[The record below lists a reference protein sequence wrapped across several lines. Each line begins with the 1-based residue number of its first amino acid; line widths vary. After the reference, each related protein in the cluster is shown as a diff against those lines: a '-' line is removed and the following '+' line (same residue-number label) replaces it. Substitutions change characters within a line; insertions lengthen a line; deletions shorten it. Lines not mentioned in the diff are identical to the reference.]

1 MDKDCGN
8 VRKAVTNLSRTRNMF
23 VNEGGT
29 GMKTRIAMLLCAG
42 AACASMAFC
51 GPVGAA
57 AQAKSGQGTILP
69 GDGENAAKI
78 LTIFEGIS
86 QVPRCSKHEDAISE
100 WLLGW
105 AKERGLA
112 AKADAHRNVLVSV
125 PASKGFESRPAVVL
139 QAHMDMV
146 CQKTDDSAHDFGRDP
161 ITLVR
166 EGEWLRADKT
176 TLGADDGMG
185 IALALAL
192 AEDTAH
198 PHPPLELLFTTDEE
212 VDMSG
217 AFGLSK
223 DFFTGRRFIN
233 IDSENDDTVTIGSA
247 GGVKSVITMPLAFS
261 ALDKGSTVLSLRIDG
276 LLGGHSGVEIHKNRA
291 NANALVAEALSGP
304 IPLRLADF
312 SGGTADNAITRTAE
326 AVFAL
331 SPDHLDALKKRLA
344 AFEQDVRTRFPDEK
358 QLALTLVP
366 AAKAPARVIPEADSA
381 RVVRLIADIPQGV
394 HEWSK
399 QLPGLPETSNNIGVV
414 RVEGDTLTIIAFQ
427 RSFSPQKLE
436 DIAAGIEAAA
446 ARAGA
451 VSKRRST
458 FPTWPPNP
466 ESNLYKKS
474 LATYEALFKTPMKT
488 EIIHAGLECGYVAE
502 SFAGMEIISIGP
514 TMENVHT
521 PRERVHVPSLERVSA
536 FLQALLKDL

>member
-1 MDKDCGN
+1 
-8 VRKAVTNLSRTRNMF
+8 
-23 VNEGGT
+23 
-29 GMKTRIAMLLCAG
+29 MKTRIARLLCAG
-42 AACASMAFC
+42 VACASMVFC
-51 GPVGAA
+51 GPAGAA
-57 AQAKSGQGTILP
+57 AQEKSGQGPVLP
-69 GDGENAAKI
+69 GDGKNTAKI
-78 LTIFEGIS
+78 LSIFEGIS
-86 QVPRCSKHEDAISE
+86 RVPRCSKHEEAISE

-112 AKADAHRNVLVSV
+112 AKADAHRNVLISV
-125 PASKGFESRPAVVL
+125 PASKGFEGRPAVVL

-146 CQKTDDSAHDFGRDP
+146 CQKTDDSGHDFGRDP

-192 AEDTAH
+192 ADDRAH

-223 DFFTGRRFIN
+223 DFFSGRRFIN

-247 GGVKSVITMPLAFS
+247 GGIKSVITMPLAF
-261 ALDKGSTVLSLRIDG
+261 APLDKGATVLSLRIDG
-276 LLGGHSGVEIHKNRA
+276 LLGGHSGVEIDKNRA

-312 SGGTADNAITRTAE
+312 NGGTADNAITRTAE
-326 AVFAL
+326 AIFAL
-331 SPDHLDALKKRLA
+331 SPDQLDALRKRLT

-358 QLALTLVP
+358 QFALALNPVV
-366 AAKAPARVIPEADSA
+366 KAPDRAIPEADSA
-381 RVVRLIADIPQGV
+381 RVLQLLTEIPQGV
-394 HEWSK
+394 FEWSK
-399 QLPGLPETSNNIGVV
+399 ELPGLPETSNNIGVV

-446 ARAGA
+446 DRAGA

-466 ESNLYKKS
+466 GSDLYRKA

-502 SFAGMEIISIGP
+502 SYAGMEIISVGP
-514 TMENVHT
+514 TLENVHT
-521 PRERVHVPSLERVSA
+521 PRERVHVPSLEKTAV
-536 FLQALLKDL
+536 FLQALLRNL

>member
-1 MDKDCGN
+1 
-8 VRKAVTNLSRTRNMF
+8 
-23 VNEGGT
+23 
-29 GMKTRIAMLLCAG
+29 MKTLIAMLLCAG
-42 AACASMAFC
+42 VACASMVFC
-51 GPVGAA
+51 GPAGAA
-57 AQAKSGQGTILP
+57 AQAGSQGVVLP
-69 GDGENAAKI
+69 GDGENTAKV
-78 LTIFEGIS
+78 LAVFEGIS
-86 QVPRCSKHEDAISE
+86 RVPRCSKHEEAISE
-100 WLLGW
+100 WLVAW
-105 AKERGLA
+105 AKERGLP
-112 AKADAHRNVLVSV
+112 AKVDQHHNVLISV
-125 PASKGFESRPAVVL
+125 PASKGFESRPTVVL

-146 CQKTDDSAHDFGRDP
+146 CQKADDSDHNFDRDS

-192 AEDTAH
+192 AEDTVH

-212 VDMSG
+212 IDMSG
-217 AFGLSK
+217 AFGLAK
-223 DFFTGRRFIN
+223 DFFTGRTFIN
-233 IDSENDDTVTIGSA
+233 IDSENEGTVTIGSA

-276 LLGGHSGVEIHKNRA
+276 LLGGHSGVEIDKNRA
-291 NANALVAEALSGP
+291 NANALVAEALSGS

-326 AVFAL
+326 VVFAL
-331 SPDHLDALKKRLA
+331 SPDHLDALRKRLA
-344 AFEQDVRTRFPDEK
+344 AFEQDVRKRFPDEK
-358 QLALTLVP
+358 QFAMTLAP
-366 AAKAPARVIPEADSA
+366 AAKAPARAIPEADSA
-381 RVVRLIADIPQGV
+381 RVVQLLVDIPQGV
-394 HEWSK
+394 YEWSK

-436 DIAAGIEAAA
+436 EVAAGIEAAA
-446 ARAGA
+446 AKAGA

-466 ESNLYKKS
+466 ESGLYKKS

-488 EIIHAGLECGYVAE
+488 EVIHAGLECGYVAE
-502 SFAGMEIISIGP
+502 SYAGMEIISIGP

-521 PRERVHVPSLERVSA
+521 PSERVHVPSLERMAV
-536 FLQALLKDL
+536 FLHALLKDL

>member
-1 MDKDCGN
+1 MDKDGGN
-8 VRKAVTNLSRTRNMF
+8 VRKTDKDFSRTRDMF
-23 VNEGGT
+23 VNEEGA
-29 GMKTRIAMLLCAG
+29 GMKKRFAMLLCAG
-42 AACASMAFC
+42 VACASMVLC
-51 GPVGAA
+51 GPAA
-57 AQAKSGQGTILP
+57 ASAQGKSGQGPVLP
-69 GDGENAAKI
+69 GDGENSAKI

-86 QVPRCSKHEDAISE
+86 RVPRCSKHEEAISE

-105 AKERGLA
+105 AKERGLQ
-112 AKADAHRNVLVSV
+112 AKADTHRNVLISV
-125 PASKGFESRPAVVL
+125 PASKGFEGRPAVVL

-146 CQKTDDSAHDFGRDP
+146 CQKADESDHDFGRDP
-161 ITLVR
+161 ISLVR

-192 AEDTAH
+192 ADDTVH

-223 DFFTGRRFIN
+223 DFFTGRTFIN
-233 IDSENDDTVTIGSA
+233 IDSENEGTVTIGSA

-261 ALDKGSTVLSLRIDG
+261 ALEKGMTVLSLRIDG
-276 LLGGHSGVEIHKNRA
+276 LLGGHSGVEIDKNRA
-291 NANALVAEALSGP
+291 NANALLAEALSGS

-331 SPDHLDALKKRLA
+331 SPDHLDALRTRLA
-344 AFEQDVRTRFPDEK
+344 AFEQDVRKRFPDEK
-358 QLALTLVP
+358 QFALTLAP
-366 AAKAPARVIPEADSA
+366 AAKAPDRAVSAADSA
-381 RVVRLIADIPQGV
+381 RICQMLTDIPQGV
-394 HEWSK
+394 YEWSK

-414 RVEGDTLTIIAFQ
+414 RVEGDALTVIAFQ

-436 DIAAGIEAAA
+436 DIAAAIEASAA
-446 ARAGA
+446 KAGA

-466 ESNLYKKS
+466 DSNLYKKS

-502 SFAGMEIISIGP
+502 SYAGTEIISIGP

-521 PRERVHVPSLERVSA
+521 PRERVHVPSLERMAV
-536 FLQALLKDL
+536 FLQALLRDL